1 MSLAHGGRCGTGL
14 LAPEGQAEDQQV
26 MPFLPWHFP
35 SVQKVVVL
43 LWSRRVGNA
52 STLEE
57 DPLERVSAY
66 FWLDKDV
73 GCAAFQI

>member
-1 MSLAHGGRCGTGL
+1 MSLGRGGRCGTGL
-14 LAPEGQAEDQQV
+14 LTPEGQAEDQRV
-26 MPFLPWHFP
+26 TPFLPWHFP

-57 DPLERVSAY
+57 NPLECVSDY